1 MEQFRD
7 RLVEFKSLNAIRE
20 LTGELYASE
29 LAKLGEP
36 LPVPLFVVKSIL
48 EEVHSRLDARAVE
61 TPVWNQ
67 VRDTLRG
74 PLGDV
79 ADAAAGDPVV
89 LVGKLNALIR
99 VWTRTRKELLF

>member
-1 MEQFRD
+1 VEQFRD

-20 LTGELYASE
+20 LIGELYASE
-29 LAKLGEP
+29 LGEP
-36 LPVPLFVVKSIL
+36 LPLPLFVVKSIL